1 MRATLHAFSVLVTLT
16 LACDTPTPSA
26 SEQPPAKPAVVE
38 PQRPTSNFELGGGD
52 RPIGPNYAR
61 SPVYARHGMVATAHP
76 LASQIALD
84 ILREGGSAVDA
95 AIAANAALGLMEP
108 IGNGIGGDL
117 FAIVWD
123 PKTATLHGFNGSGRA
138 PLGRSL
144 ADLRAK
150 VGDASQGIPAYG
162 SLPVTVPGTVDGW
175 FELHARFGRLDPAKL
190 LAPTIAYARE
200 GVPVAP
206 VIAMYWQNNMD
217 AFERVH
223 AEGQI
228 EELDNARATYLIDGK
243 APVAGQ
249 LFRNPDLADTL
260 ELLGA
265 QGRDAFYTGSIARTI
280 DTYMQRIGGDL
291 RLADLAAHHGEWVT
305 PGHVEYRGYDVYELP
320 PNGQG
325 YAALQML
332 AILEHVEI
340 GKLERGGPE
349 LLHYIIESKRL
360 AFEDV
365 ARFYADPAFASAPL
379 DALLSD
385 AYARERFAK
394 IDPARASATF
404 DPGEPKLEGPG
415 DTTYLTVADADA
427 MMVSLIQSNYRGMG
441 SGLVPDGLGFMLQDR
456 GQLFSL
462 DEGHANVYAPGK
474 RPFHTIIPAFVCKDG
489 KPWLSFG
496 VMGGSMQPQGHVQVL
511 INLIDFG
518 MNLQAAGDAAR
529 IRHEGGRQ
537 PTGIDEDPLGTV
549 YVESGVS
556 ADAIAGLR
564 ARGHVVEIG
573 GGNFGGYQAILRDAE
588 HGVYVGATEMRKD
601 GLALGY

>member
-1 MRATLHAFSVLVTLT
+1 MNATLRFSVLLSLT
-16 LACDTPTPSA
+16 LACDLPSA
-26 SEQPPAKPAVVE
+26 RSKDLLPAQPEKPTVTWIENAY
-38 PQRPTSNFELGGGD
+38 ELGGGD
-52 RPIGPNYAR
+52 RPISPNYTR
-61 SPVYARHGMVATAHP
+61 SPVYATHGMVATAHP

-84 ILREGGSAVDA
+84 ILREGGTAVDA

-123 PKTATLHGFNGSGRA
+123 PKTAKLYGFNGSGRA

-144 ADLRAK
+144 EQMRSKITLRK
-150 VGDASQGIPAYG
+150 DIPAYG

-175 FELHARFGRLDPAKL
+175 FELHAQFGRLEPAKL
-190 LAPTIAYARE
+190 FAPTIAYARE

-206 VIAMYWQNNMD
+206 VIAMYWQKNME
-217 AFERVH
+217 AFEKN
-223 AEGQI
+223 ASQI

-260 ELLGA
+260 ELLGTE
-265 QGRDAFYTGSIARTI
+265 GRAAFYTGSIAQRI
-280 DTYMQRIGGDL
+280 DAYMQRIGGDL
-291 RLADLAAHHGEWVT
+291 RYADLAAHKGEWVT
-305 PGHVEYRGYDVYELP
+305 PGHINYRGYDVYELP

-332 AILEHVEI
+332 SMLEHIEL
-340 GKLERGGPE
+340 GKFERGGPE
-349 LLHYIIESKRL
+349 VLHYIIEAKRL

-365 ARFYADPAFASAPL
+365 ARYYADPAFAPAPL
-379 DALLSD
+379 EALLSD
-385 AYARERFAK
+385 SYAHERFHL
-394 IDPARASATF
+394 IDPNRASTTVA
-404 DPGEPKLEGPG
+404 PGEPKLEGPG
-415 DTTYLTVADADA
+415 DTTYLTVADQDG

-462 DEGHANVYAPGK
+462 EADHANVYAPGK

-496 VMGGSMQPQGHVQVL
+496 VMGGAMQPQGHVQVL

-518 MNLQAAGDAAR
+518 MNLQEAGDVAR

-537 PTGIDEDPLGTV
+537 PTSIDEDPLGVV

-556 ADAIAGLR
+556 QATMEALR
-564 ARGHVVEIG
+564 ARGHVVEVG

-601 GLALGY
+601 GLAIGY

>member
-1 MRATLHAFSVLVTLT
+1 MRAATFGISVLVVLA
-16 LACDTPTPSA
+16 LACDAPTSDA
-26 SEQPPAKPAVVE
+26 SEPPPPE
-38 PQRPTSNFELGGGD
+38 PPTVTWKVNTQQLGGGD
-52 RPIGPNYAR
+52 RPIGPNYSR

-76 LASQIALD
+76 LASRIALD
-84 ILREGGSAVDA
+84 ILREGGTAVDA

-123 PKTATLHGFNGSGRA
+123 PATATLHGYNGSGRA
-138 PLGRSL
+138 PLGRTL
-144 ADLRAK
+144 AQLREK
-150 VGDASQGIPAYG
+150 VGDPSKGIPAYG

-175 FELHARFGRLDPAKL
+175 FALHARFGRLEPAEL
-190 LAPTIAYARE
+190 FAPTIAYARE

-206 VIAMYWQNNMD
+206 VIAMYWQKNM
-217 AFERVH
+217 AVFEKN
-223 AEGQI
+223 AAQI
-228 EELDNARATYLIDGK
+228 EELDNARATYLVDGK
-243 APVAGQ
+243 PPVAGQ
-249 LFRNPDLADTL
+249 LFRNPDLANTL

-265 QGRDAFYTGSIARTI
+265 EGRDAFYTGSIATTI
-280 DTYMQRIGGDL
+280 DAYMQRIGGDL
-291 RLADLAAHHGEWVT
+291 RYADLAAHQGEWVT
-305 PGHVEYRGYDVYELP
+305 PGHVNYRGYDVFELP

-332 AILEHVEI
+332 AILEHVEV

-349 LLHYIIESKRL
+349 VLHYIVEAKRL

-365 ARFYADPAFASAPL
+365 ARWYADPAFASAPL
-379 DALLSD
+379 EALLSD
-385 AYARERFAK
+385 AYARERFGL
-394 IDPARASATF
+394 IDEARASTNLG
-404 DPGEPKLEGPG
+404 PGEPKLEGPG
-415 DTTYLTVADADA
+415 DTTYLTVADADG

-462 DEGHANVYAPGK
+462 DESHPNAYAPGK

-518 MNLQAAGDAAR
+518 MNLQEAGDAAR

-537 PTGIDEDPLGTV
+537 PTGIDEDPLGVV

-556 ADAIAGLR
+556 EATIAALR
-564 ARGHVVEIG
+564 ARGHVVEVG
-573 GGNFGGYQAILRDAE
+573 GGNFGGYQAILRDGE

>member
-1 MRATLHAFSVLVTLT
+1 MQYGLLGLLALVLG
-16 LACDTPTPSA
+16 CDAPASAPTPTA
-26 SEQPPAKPAVVE
+26 GEPARAEPAVSE
-38 PQRPTSNFELGGGD
+38 THDHELGGGD
-52 RPIGPNYAR
+52 RPIGRNDAR
-61 SPVYARHGMVATAHP
+61 SPIYAQHGMVATAHP

-84 ILREGGSAVDA
+84 ILRDGGTAVDA

-144 ADLRAK
+144 ADLQGK
-150 VGDASQGIPAYG
+150 LGDVNQGIPPYG

-175 FELHARFGRLDPAKL
+175 FELHARFGRLELAKL
-190 LAPTIAYARE
+190 LAPTIAYARD
-200 GVPVAP
+200 GFPVAP
-206 VIAMYWQNNMD
+206 VIAMYWQKNMA
-217 AFERVH
+217 AFERG
-223 AEGQI
+223 AAQI
-228 EELDNARATYLIDGK
+228 EEFDNARATYLIDGK
-243 APVAGQ
+243 PPVAGQ

-260 ELLGA
+260 ERLGA
-265 QGRDAFYTGSIARTI
+265 EGRAAFYTGSIARTI
-280 DTYMQRIGGDL
+280 DAYMQRIGGDL
-291 RLADLAAHHGEWVT
+291 RYADFAAHHGEWVT

-332 AILEHVEI
+332 AILEQVEL

-349 LLHYIIESKRL
+349 LLHYIIEAKRL

-365 ARFYADPAFASAPL
+365 ARFYADPTFASGPL

-394 IDPARASATF
+394 INPARASASV

-415 DTTYLTVADADA
+415 DTTYLTVADADG

-456 GQLFSL
+456 GQLFAL
-462 DEGHANVYAPGK
+462 DEGHPNVYAPGK

-489 KPWLSFG
+489 KPWMSFG

-518 MNLQAAGDAAR
+518 MNLQEAGDAAR

-537 PTGIDEDPLGTV
+537 PTGINEDPLGTV

-556 ADAIAGLR
+556 ADTIAGLR

-588 HGVYVGATEMRKD
+588 LGVYVGATEMRKD
-601 GLALGY
+601 GLAIGY